1 MKKFF
6 GQSFAPPVL
15 AASAC
20 LATGAAQ
27 LTGVPLIGIAGV
39 ILGAGLI
46 GLAAWCLVFRVW
58 PATTPGAWTEE
69 WQRLRITERVLVMLM
84 AACPGVLPWLLL
96 AWPGSDTPV
105 DPAIAAMV
113 SAGLPIPVMT
123 PAAPSWGA
131 TLTHE
136 GFAIVFVAAIAAVFY
151 GLFVDMRDSMKIYNE
166 N

>member
-27 LTGVPLIGIAGV
+27 LTGVPLIGTAGV

-46 GLAAWCLVFRVW
+46 GLAAWCLVAR
-58 PATTPGAWTEE
+58 GARAEE
-69 WQRLRITERVLVMLM
+69 WQRLRITERVPVMLM

-96 AWPGSDTPV
+96 AWPGSDTP
-105 DPAIAAMV
+105 P
-113 SAGLPIPVMT
+113 
-123 PAAPSWGA
+123 
-131 TLTHE
+131 
-136 GFAIVFVAAIAAVFY
+136 
-151 GLFVDMRDSMKIYNE
+151 
-166 N
+166 